1 MLGFLNMSEH
11 EFKSDEHEA
20 LFSHAVSAQPGSLK
34 GPLRDIF
41 EIYYAADEELKKEE
55 WSDIDLIL
63 DAEISKRKLAEKK
76 EDAAKAAARVR
87 EAARRRRTKELIE
100 LGGLVRLSGLSADP
114 ATLLGGFLRLKEIF
128 EADELQDSYRE
139 KAKELLSK

>member
-1 MLGFLNMSEH
+1 MSEH

-20 LFSHAVSAQPGSLK
+20 LFSQAVSAQPGSLK

-41 EIYYAADEELKKEE
+41 EIYYAADEELKKDE

-63 DAEISKRKLAEKK
+63 DAEISKRKLLEKK

-114 ATLLGGFLRLKEIF
+114 VTLLGGFLRLKEIF
-128 EADELQDSYRE
+128 AADELSESYRE
-139 KAKELLSK
+139 QAKALLSKS